1 MDRTYTYGPSSNPL
15 PQPER
20 TGPLQ
25 AERVEP
31 AKLLFGAIH
40 AKDVEKLKGLL
51 AKGISINST
60 PENAPGLTA
69 LYLAVR
75 KKDEYFAR
83 LLLEHGA
90 DPTLER
96 PDGSSARS
104 EAAKESPKISQMIEE
119 SAPTLPNLFQGVTH
133 QDLGRIRR
141 VLAAGFNV
149 NSANKM
155 GVTALQIA
163 VKVGDEEI
171 VDFLLMN
178 GADPELRCQDGSS
191 ARSIAPAQPNKR
203 IATIIEERVS
213 GVQDVD
219 RLMSDRKVAQAF
231 DAHFLEACRRGNVA
245 EVERLIA
252 SGEVNIAAYT
262 DEFPAMRALQLA
274 VQNGHRE
281 LIPILVK
288 SGAEPNATDSLGRT
302 PLTVAVDRRDLA
314 AVRMLIEYGANINEG
329 SFDPLYIAMKNDEFA
344 ISKLLVE
351 NGASRAGVLKLANE
365 KGEIWTELIKEGK

>member
-20 TGPLQ
+20 TGPPQ
-25 AERVEP
+25 PEQVEP
-31 AKLLFGAIH
+31 AKLLFEAIH

-60 PENAPGLTA
+60 PEKAPGLTA

-75 KKDEYFAR
+75 MKDESWAR

-119 SAPTLPNLFQGVTH
+119 SAPTLPNLFQGVTS

-149 NSANKM
+149 NSANIE

-163 VKVGDEEI
+163 VKVGNEAI

-203 IATIIEERVS
+203 IATIIEEHLS

-219 RLMSDRKVAQAF
+219 RLMSDHKVAQAF

-302 PLTVAVDRRDLA
+302 PLTVAVDRGDLA
-314 AVRMLIEYGANINEG
+314 AVRMLIEYGAKINEG
-329 SFDPLYIAMKNDEFA
+329 SFDPLYIAMKNDKFA

-365 KGEIWTELIKEGK
+365 KGEIWTELIREGK